1 MKVASDGQVPVGE
14 LLGEEDRPRSR
25 WRAALRWRD
34 WNLPLKLGA
43 VTLIPIV
50 IAVVL
55 GAITLGNQIGRA
67 DQYDSQ
73 RQLAD
78 VGASTRA
85 LLDAVQRERTLTAA
99 ALTEGSGLDSE
110 ELRRVRDE
118 VDRARAPLTEAVA
131 AVGERLSA
139 VRSGLDK
146 QLGALTEIRERASGG
161 QLGAVEAVD
170 EYRAV
175 TAALLE
181 VDTAVAGGIRAEGL
195 AATADAV
202 HNLLVAREEVSVHQA
217 LVAHGIAFGLAPSE
231 FNAVRTADVRR
242 SDRLTEFSAAATE
255 AQRAL
260 FDETVRGA
268 AFDEYRR
275 VVNAVLSSQDAGSE
289 MLSSTGADEWAETGA
304 AVFTAM
310 GELADRLG
318 DELTG
323 GTGALADDA
332 GTGVGMLAVALFV
345 AFVLAALVVF
355 LIARQ
360 LLRSLK
366 VLRTTA
372 LEVAQHELPEAVQ
385 AIQEGHT
392 DDTEINPVP
401 VSTRDEIGEVA
412 RAFDAVHSEALRL
425 AAEQAGMR
433 AGYASV
439 FVNLS
444 RRSQSLVQ
452 RQLQL
457 IERLERDEEDADQLA
472 TLFQLDHL
480 ATRMRRNNEN
490 LMVLSGAEPA
500 RRSGQPVS
508 ATDVLRAAVSEIEQ
522 YQRVVVRTPPS
533 VSVVGYAAGDLIRL
547 VAELLDNATAFSAP
561 ETQVTVAMRQLDDAS
576 LSIDILDKGIGMNE
590 REIAEANE
598 RLSEASSIGLTTS
611 RRMGL
616 FVVGR
621 LASRHGFGVE
631 LHGGKDIAGVR
642 ATVAVPAELVTD
654 EQAPYPAP
662 EPPVRENT
670 EPAPREAGDSLA
682 DTAQGNPAPAGMLNT
697 SGGPLPRRKPG
708 GSAATRVTSP
718 GGDGAAVPDQ
728 SDTEM
733 TGTALFTP
741 VTPAGWDDATSG
753 RPSSPPRQGGRPAD
767 EAADPDG
774 PGAESAEAGPAWPS
788 EAQAAEHTRD
798 DADRRGRDRATDV
811 SSTSGEL
818 LSGSK
823 LFEANSTAVSDWWS
837 AAVTENSAGTPTEE
851 QRRARKAAV
860 ENAETTPIFDE
871 MVSAWFRKVTD
882 AAGSVPPEESRDWK
896 FAADQTFKAVQ
907 EVSQRQS
914 PSEYTDAG
922 LPRRRRGERLLPGSA
937 APDGG
942 GEAEPTGERSRR
954 PRDPAEVLGRLSS
967 FQQGVTRGRRH
978 RRGDSPDDGEG
989 AHGTGSALPQRPRR
1003 IRPGAAP
1010 DEPDATETTDVV
1022 GSAGGLFTD
1031 ASRPSTDSSG
1041 GVEGVEGAASV
1052 ASSDTGA
1059 PEDGGTSWAFAVDER
1074 WRTVEEVSRAE
1085 PTSYTPAGLP
1095 RRRRGERLLPGSAAP
1110 EGQAEPRRRLPRD
1123 PADVRGRL
1131 ASFQQGVRRGRH
1143 HTAGETDNA
1152 DERLEGE

>member
-14 LLGEEDRPRSR
+14 LLGEEARPRSG

-43 VTLIPIV
+43 VTLVPIV

-55 GAITLGNQIGRA
+55 GAITLGSRIGSA
-67 DQYDSQ
+67 DEYEEQN
-73 RQLAD
+73 RLAE
-78 VGASTRA
+78 VSAATRV

-99 ALTEGSGLDSE
+99 ALTDGEGLDAE
-110 ELRRVRDE
+110 DVRGAREE
-118 VDRARAPLTEAVA
+118 VDRARAPLTESLAET
-131 AVGERLSA
+131 GDRLSEA
-139 VRSGLDK
+139 RAELDK
-146 QLGALTEIRERASGG
+146 QLAALGGIRERAEGG
-161 QLGAVEAVD
+161 QLGAVEAVT

-175 TAALLE
+175 TAALLD
-181 VDTAVAGGIRAEGL
+181 VDTAVVSGIGADDGL
-195 AATADAV
+195 GATADAM
-202 HNLLVAREEVSVHQA
+202 HDLLVAREEVSVHQA

-231 FNAVRTADVRR
+231 FGAVRTADVRR
-242 SDRLTEFSAAATE
+242 ADRLAEFSAAATE

-260 FDETVRGA
+260 FDQTVHGA
-268 AFDEYRR
+268 AFDEYQR
-275 VVNAVLSSQDAGSE
+275 VVDAVLSSQDAGSE
-289 MLSSTGADEWAETGA
+289 LLASTDAGEWAETAA

-310 GELADRLG
+310 GTVADRLG
-318 DELTG
+318 EQLTG

-332 GTGVGMLAVALFV
+332 GTGVGMLAVALV
-345 AFVLAALVVF
+345 VSFVLAAAVVF
-355 LIARQ
+355 VIARQ

-366 VLRTTA
+366 VLRNTA
-372 LEVAQHELPEAVQ
+372 LEVAEHDLPEAVQ

-401 VSTRDEIGEVA
+401 ISTRDEIGEVA

-522 YQRVVVRTPPS
+522 YQRVTVRTPPP

-561 ETQVTVAMRQLDDAS
+561 ETQVTVATRQLDDAS

-590 REIAEANE
+590 AEVAEANE
-598 RLSEASSIGLTTS
+598 RLSEAGTIDRTTS

-631 LHGGKDIAGVR
+631 LHGGKDIVGVR

-654 EQAPYPAP
+654 EQAPYPVPDALAGAP
-662 EPPVRENT
+662 ANAAGAVR
-670 EPAPREAGDSLA
+670 APGTTAAEAGGGAVPEKPL
-682 DTAQGNPAPAGMLNT
+682 PAGTLDT
-697 SGGPLPRRKPG
+697 PGGPLPRRRPG
-708 GSAATRVTSP
+708 RSAAARSASP
-718 GGDGAAVPDQ
+718 GGDGAAAQAVPG
-728 SDTEM
+728 SEM
-733 TGTALFTP
+733 AGSALF
-741 VTPAGWDDATSG
+741 TPAGWDEAAEGGPT
-753 RPSSPPRQGGRPAD
+753 PPRQPASGGVTAQAGDGAQAD
-767 EAADPDG
+767 VVP
-774 PGAESAEAGPAWPS
+774 PAWPS
-788 EAQAAEHTRD
+788 EAQAAEHAR
-798 DADRRGRDRATDV
+798 ASQGPAAAGRGRERGGDR
-811 SSTSGEL
+811 SGEP

-823 LFEANSTAVSDWWS
+823 LFEANSTAVNDWWS
-837 AAVTENSAGTPTEE
+837 AAVTETDSGVPTEE

-860 ENAETTPIFDE
+860 DNAETTPIFDE

-882 AAGSVPPEESRDWK
+882 AAGSGSPEESGNWD
-896 FAADQTFKAVQ
+896 FAADRTWKTVQ
-907 EVSQRQS
+907 EVSQREA
-914 PSEYTDAG
+914 PSEFTEAG
-922 LPRRRRGERLLPGSA
+922 LPRRKRGERLLPGSA
-937 APDGG
+937 TPGG
-942 GEAEPTGERSRR
+942 GESAERSSGESQQRR
-954 PRDPAEVLGRLSS
+954 PRDPADVLGRLSS

-978 RRGDSPDDGEG
+978 RREDTPGDGE
-989 AHGTGSALPQRPRR
+989 HGESQTVRPRR
-1003 IRPGAAP
+1003 LRPGAAADAP
-1010 DEPDATETTDVV
+1010 SATETTDVV
-1022 GSAGGLFTD
+1022 DGGAGLFTD
-1031 ASRPSTDSSG
+1031 NSRPSTDSPESAGEAPDG
-1041 GVEGVEGAASV
+1041 GPAG
-1052 ASSDTGA
+1052 TRA
-1059 PEDGGTSWAFAVDER
+1059 PEDGTASWAFAVDER
-1074 WRTVEEVSRAE
+1074 WRTVDEVSRAE
-1085 PTSYTPAGLP
+1085 PTSYTASGLP

-1143 HTAGETDNA
+1143 HTASETGNA

>member
-1 MKVASDGQVPVGE
+1 MKVASDGQVAVGE

-55 GAITLGNQIGRA
+55 GAATLVGQISRA
-67 DQYDSQ
+67 NQYDAQ

-78 VGASTRA
+78 VGAATRT
-85 LLDAVQRERTLTAA
+85 LLDAIQRERTLTAA
-99 ALTEGSGLDSE
+99 ALTEGSGLDSD
-110 ELRRVRDE
+110 ELSRARGA

-131 AVGERLSA
+131 AAGNRLSA
-139 VRSGLDK
+139 VRGGLDE
-146 QLGALTEIRERASGG
+146 QLGALEGIRERISSG
-161 QLGAVEAVD
+161 QVNAVKAVE

-181 VDTAVAGGIRAEGL
+181 VDTAVASGIRADGL

-217 LVAHGIAFGLAPSE
+217 LVTHGIAFGLTPSE
-231 FNAVRTADVRR
+231 FNDVRTSDVRR
-242 SDRLTEFSAAATE
+242 ADRLAEFSAAATE

-260 FDETVRGA
+260 YDETVRGP
-268 AFDEYRR
+268 AFDEYNR
-275 VVNAVLSSQDAGSE
+275 VVSALLSSQDAGSE
-289 MLSSTGADEWAETGA
+289 LLSSTNADEWAETGT

-318 DELTG
+318 EELTG
-323 GTGALADDA
+323 GTGTLADDA
-332 GTGVGMLAVALFV
+332 STGVAMLAVALFV

-401 VSTRDEIGEVA
+401 IDTRDEIGEVA
-412 RAFDAVHSEALRL
+412 RAFDVVHSEALRL
-425 AAEQAGMR
+425 AAEQASMR

-561 ETQVTVAMRQLDDAS
+561 ETQVTVAVRQLDDAS

-590 REIAEANE
+590 HEIAEANE
-598 RLSEASSIGLTTS
+598 RLSEASSIDLTTS

-621 LASRHGFGVE
+621 LAKRHGFGVE
-631 LHGGKDIAGVR
+631 LHGGKDIVGVR
-642 ATVAVPAELVTD
+642 ATVTVPAELVTD
-654 EQAPYPAP
+654 EHAPYPMP
-662 EPPVRENT
+662 EPAARDLA
-670 EPAPREAGDSLA
+670 EPTTSRQSEESATDAAPR
-682 DTAQGNPAPAGMLNT
+682 NPAPAGMLDT
-697 SGGPLPRRKPG
+697 PGGPLPRRKPG
-708 GSAATRVTSP
+708 GSAAARTTTP
-718 GGDGAAVPDQ
+718 GGDGAATPTR
-728 SDTEM
+728 SDKEL

-741 VTPAGWDDATSG
+741 PGWDGATSG
-753 RPSSPPRQGGRPAD
+753 RTPSQSSQTSQSSRASQEAS
-767 EAADPDG
+767 AAD
-774 PGAESAEAGPAWPS
+774 GAASGTESTEAGPAWPS
-788 EAQAAEHTRD
+788 EAQAAEQLRRE
-798 DADRRGRDRATDV
+798 ADRRRGAD
-811 SSTSGEL
+811 SGES

-837 AAVTENSAGTPTEE
+837 AAVTENSAGNSTEE

-882 AAGSVPPEESRDWK
+882 AVGSAPPEESHDWK
-896 FAADQTFKAVQ
+896 FAADQTFKTVQ
-907 EVSQRQS
+907 EVSQRQA

-937 APDGG
+937 APAGS
-942 GEAEPTGERSRR
+942 EAESSRELPRR
-954 PRDPAEVLGRLSS
+954 PRDPADVLGRLSS

-978 RRGDSPDDGEG
+978 RRGEMSDGE
-989 AHGTGSALPQRPRR
+989 ATSGTGSESAQHSKDS
-1003 IRPGAAP
+1003 RPGATP
-1010 DEPDATETTDVV
+1010 EEPGATETTDVV
-1022 GSAGGLFTD
+1022 GSSGGLFTD

-1041 GVEGVEGAASV
+1041 TVEKGQKGDSADSR
-1052 ASSDTGA
+1052 SS
-1059 PEDGGTSWAFAVDER
+1059 EKSGTSWAFAVDER
-1074 WRTVEEVSRAE
+1074 WKTVEEVSRAE
-1085 PTSYTPAGLP
+1085 PTSYTAAGLP
-1095 RRRRGERLLPGSAAP
+1095 RRQRGERLLPGSAAP

-1143 HTAGETDNA
+1143 HTASEADNA